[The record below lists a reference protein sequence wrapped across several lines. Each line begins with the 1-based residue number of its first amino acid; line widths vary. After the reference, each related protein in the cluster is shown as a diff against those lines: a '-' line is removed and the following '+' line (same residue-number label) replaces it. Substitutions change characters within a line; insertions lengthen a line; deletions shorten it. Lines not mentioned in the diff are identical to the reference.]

1 MALIADETIQEVKR
15 SVDVIEVISA
25 YFPLKRAG
33 ANYRALCPF
42 HDEKSPSFN
51 VHPEKQ
57 IYKCF
62 GCGKAGD
69 AISFVM
75 EFEKLE
81 YPDAIRLLAERSGI
95 TVRYAEGI

>member
-42 HDEKSPSFN
+42 HDEKTPSFN
-51 VHPEKQ
+51 VHP
-57 IYKCF
+57 
-62 GCGKAGD
+62 
-69 AISFVM
+69 
-75 EFEKLE
+75 
-81 YPDAIRLLAERSGI
+81 
-95 TVRYAEGI
+95 